1 MKVAVVVIASKNYD
15 SFLDN
20 WKSMIVPDN
29 MKVVYV
35 FGSNPPISESV
46 TEQLAQIDLLNG
58 MGQKATSIEEFQRTI
73 QMVSAQRDAAK
84 LSKSMGSITIVGD
97 ELWVDCEESLSPGI
111 HLKTVAAF
119 KHLLQED
126 FDIFV
131 RPNLS
136 SFFDLDKLY
145 EWLLDKPRT
154 NASFGWLM
162 SDTFLSGCGYALTRD
177 VVEGFVNASLD
188 ASHIVHEPDDLVLHT
203 YLSNHVIPRYCWD
216 MDSAD
221 NKYEKDMLES
231 PHFHLRF
238 KTENRERDAVE
249 QRRVIVK
256 RLKLRTD
263 TSL

>member
-15 SFLDN
+15 SFLAN
-20 WKSMIVPDN
+20 WKSMIVPEN

-35 FGSNPPISESV
+35 FGSNPPFAETI
-46 TEQLAQIDLLNG
+46 TEKLAHIGSMNS
-58 MGQKATSIEEFQRTI
+58 MGQMATSIEEFQRTI
-73 QMVSAQRDAAK
+73 KMISVQRDATQ
-84 LSKSMGSITIVGD
+84 LSKSTGSITIDGD

-136 SFFDLDKLY
+136 SFFDLDRLY

-154 NASFGWLM
+154 NASFGWLI
-162 SDTFLSGCGYALTRD
+162 SDIFLSGCGYALTRD

-188 ASHIVHEPDDLVLHT
+188 ASHIVNEPDDIVLHA
-203 YLSNHVIPRYCWD
+203 YLSSHAIPRYCWD
-216 MDSAD
+216 MDAAD
-221 NKYEKDMLES
+221 DMYEKNMLES

-238 KTENRERDAVE
+238 KTEDRERDAVE